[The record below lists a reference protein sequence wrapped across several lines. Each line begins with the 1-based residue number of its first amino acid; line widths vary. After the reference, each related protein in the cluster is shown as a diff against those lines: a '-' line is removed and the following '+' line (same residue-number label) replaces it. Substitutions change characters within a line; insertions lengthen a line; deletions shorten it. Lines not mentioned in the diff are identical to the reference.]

1 MSAHYLMSNS
11 TTYFTTS
18 GFQQQQQKNEK
29 VHSLIKNY
37 YFRYLVFQVV
47 ACFCEGMT
55 VRGILKSFRR
65 LNVTGDFTLFG
76 SDGWSDRY
84 DVVEGYEEE
93 SVGGLSVRI
102 HSPYVRTFLFIYSLF
117 WFSI

>member
-1 MSAHYLMSNS
+1 
-11 TTYFTTS
+11 
-18 GFQQQQQKNEK
+18 
-29 VHSLIKNY
+29 
-37 YFRYLVFQVV
+37 
-47 ACFCEGMT
+47 MT